1 MLLVWLQH
9 VECTNKI
16 NENYHDEEI
25 YAINLKC
32 HDRSILFHIQY
43 PIFENNLQV
52 NLILKQSARLKKKPT
67 LFSKIKTWE
76 KSIIEKDIIE
86 QEFLFVKYIYKY
98 QFLFNFV
105 SRWGSGLSN
114 IHTMQFIH
122 YFSCIN
128 FLFLTPGLHDFSP
141 ITKP

>member
-1 MLLVWLQH
+1 MHINNEMLLVWLQH

-25 YAINLKC
+25 YAMNIKC
-32 HDRSILFHIQY
+32 HDRAILFHIQY

-52 NLILKQSARLKKKPT
+52 NLILKQSERLKKKPT

-122 YFSCIN
+122 YF
-128 FLFLTPGLHDFSP
+128 FLY
-141 ITKP
+141 